1 MRRALVRVT
10 IAFAGLMT
18 FTGLA
23 VFPSAPAEAGLRFG
37 PGAVLGLV
45 GMPLRMLAHGVG
57 GVPGRHAHVAGARSA
72 SARPASFRSADD
84 PSQAPAARAASSP
97 PVEPPAIPAPR
108 TAPNLRTEPPA
119 KVARAEPA
127 QAVETPRPA
136 PPLPAWP
143 TASSSVYEDLLGYV
157 LWPGDYADRLWSHGY
172 GDVVNTLLVPM
183 TANTEQAAS
192 LIADGMCSTKA
203 SELADRLV
211 TRTREIIEP
220 TPAQQAALDELAS
233 ALGEAI
239 DRGRTAVCTGTGD
252 ALERMVAGLWTM
264 WDATLLMRP
273 PLQRF
278 YDSLTPE
285 QKARL
290 AGSDAA
296 SQALA
301 RVCADPQAA
310 DGAGNRLARVLGADP
325 SKRLTLETLRERSAE
340 LIKFLALSCPRE
352 TEPTPM
358 DRLAAAGDRMNALLY
373 VVMSMSPAVTE
384 LQGARRQDTKPSASD
399 H

>member
-1 MRRALVRVT
+1 
-10 IAFAGLMT
+10 
-18 FTGLA
+18 
-23 VFPSAPAEAGLRFG
+23 
-37 PGAVLGLV
+37 
-45 GMPLRMLAHGVG
+45 
-57 GVPGRHAHVAGARSA
+57 
-72 SARPASFRSADD
+72 
-84 PSQAPAARAASSP
+84 
-97 PVEPPAIPAPR
+97 
-108 TAPNLRTEPPA
+108 
-119 KVARAEPA
+119 
-127 QAVETPRPA
+127 
-136 PPLPAWP
+136 
-143 TASSSVYEDLLGYV
+143 
-157 LWPGDYADRLWSHGY
+157 
-172 GDVVNTLLVPM
+172 M

-211 TRTREIIEP
+211 ARTREIIEP
-220 TPAQQAALDELAS
+220 TPTQQAALDELAS

-239 DRGRTAVCTGTGD
+239 DRGRTAVCAGSGD
-252 ALERMVAGLWTM
+252 APERMVAGLWTM

-273 PLQRF
+273 PLQKF

-301 RVCADPQAA
+301 RVCADPHAA
-310 DGAGNRLARVLGADP
+310 EGAGDRLARALGADP
-325 SKRLTLETLRERSAE
+325 SQRLTLETLRGRSAE

-373 VVMSMSPAVTE
+373 VVMSMSPSVSE
-384 LQGARRQDTKPSASD
+384 LQGARQQDTKPSASD